1 MECPRNWWAQALF
14 SGSVV
19 SDSLRPH
26 GLHHARL
33 PCPSLSPRVCSDS
46 CPLSQ
51 WCHLLSPPSPMVV
64 LVAQSCPTLCNP
76 TDCSPP
82 GSSVP
87 GILQARTLEWLPFPP
102 PEDPDSRIDPGL
114 LHRRWILYHLSSR
127 EDLLLYSPSK
137 WKRKENLWGFCNL
150 GLGKK
155 EYSAPYL
162 SLASPCA
169 LLKDCLK
176 KKNSFAPL

>member
-1 MECPRNWWAQALF
+1 M
-14 SGSVV
+14 
-19 SDSLRPH
+19 SDSLRPR

-51 WCHLLSPPSPMVV
+51 WCHLLLPPSPMVV
-64 LVAQSCPTLCNP
+64 LVAQSCPTLCSP
-76 TDCSPP
+76 TDCRPP

-87 GILQARTLEWLPFPP
+87 GILQARTLEWLPCPP

-127 EDLLLYSPSK
+127 EDLLLYIK
-137 WKRKENLWGFCNL
+137 VEKKGKLVGFL
-150 GLGKK
+150 Q
-155 EYSAPYL
+155 SW
-162 SLASPCA
+162 
-169 LLKDCLK
+169 LK
-176 KKNSFAPL
+176 KKRVQCTLSFSAFSMCALKRLF

>member
-1 MECPRNWWAQALF
+1 MF

-87 GILQARTLEWLPFPP
+87 GILQARTLELLPFPP

-137 WKRKENLWGFCNL
+137 WKRKENLWGLPAYFFM
-150 GLGKK
+150 
-155 EYSAPYL
+155 YL
-162 SLASPCA
+162 FFLSVLSTAHA
-169 LLKDCLK
+169 
-176 KKNSFAPL
+176 APLAPPFPDFLQAVFFLL